1 MSDSKSRK
9 NPLYVGKSGKGVFD
23 SEAPN
28 SSIPAHLLEPNWLEY
43 EYDTAMGVVD
53 SIQACIKPFRR
64 KTGNKSIHN
73 LRVALRRWF
82 SIWEVLVEDGWQ
94 SGSYQD
100 KLGRRLKRF
109 YKLLGRIRDQ
119 DVNCKLAE
127 KEKLPPEIV
136 KSWRKRRARVR
147 KACYKELAKFDL
159 EKLIKRLKTY
169 LNKRFKKLQ
178 VEFIRYQGAREE
190 TVFSHFEKFL
200 AQNEHLTRDL
210 SKELTIMED
219 IHNLRLQIKS
229 WRYLLVEY
237 YGVSNIDLVLAQKHL
252 GYIVDYDR
260 MRIVLEDSLDENEKR
275 SEAEEELLRSA
286 FEFILSK
293 RNNLIRELEQLK
305 AILPYGFRPLHI
317 SQGLAN

>member
-127 KEKLPPEIV
+127 KEKLEILRQLTAAEGIERYLHTKYVGQKRFSLEGADSMIPALDEVVRSAARSHVDEIV
-136 KSWRKRRARVR
+136 TSRV
-147 KACYKELAKFDL
+147 
-159 EKLIKRLKTY
+159 TP
-169 LNKRFKKLQ
+169 
-178 VEFIRYQGAREE
+178 
-190 TVFSHFEKFL
+190 
-200 AQNEHLTRDL
+200 
-210 SKELTIMED
+210 ED
-219 IHNLRLQIKS
+219 DK
-229 WRYLLVEY
+229 
-237 YGVSNIDLVLAQKHL
+237 GGK
-252 GYIVDYDR
+252 
-260 MRIVLEDSLDENEKR
+260 
-275 SEAEEELLRSA
+275 
-286 FEFILSK
+286 
-293 RNNLIRELEQLK
+293 
-305 AILPYGFRPLHI
+305 
-317 SQGLAN
+317 